1 MRISLE
7 RISNLAHSYFVRS
20 FQHVEFE
27 YYTLYHGTRM
37 ALYFDEFLVCQV
49 HPSSHDMGVC
59 GCATATTPVSGENS
73 SEMQV
78 RSDR

>member
-1 MRISLE
+1 M
-7 RISNLAHSYFVRS
+7 AHSHFVRS

-37 ALYFDEFLVCQV
+37 APTLMNTASKIIFLVCQV
-49 HPSSHDMGVC
+49 HPPSRDMGVC

>member
-1 MRISLE
+1 MCIRDS
-7 RISNLAHSYFVRS
+7 SYFVRS

-37 ALYFDEFLVCQV
+37 ALYFDEYSEQDFFLVCQV
-49 HPSSHDMGVC
+49 HPPSRDMGVC